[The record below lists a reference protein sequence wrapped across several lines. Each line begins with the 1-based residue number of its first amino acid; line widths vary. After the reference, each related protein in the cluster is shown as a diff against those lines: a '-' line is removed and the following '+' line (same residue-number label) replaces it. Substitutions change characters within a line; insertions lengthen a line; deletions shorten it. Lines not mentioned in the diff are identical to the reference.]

1 MHVPAAQV
9 DAGCS
14 PSLPSQVAAAPHT
27 VPSAIG
33 EQVPC
38 FPATAHERQAPHD
51 ADPQQKPSVQKP
63 LMHSPAAPQAA
74 PLGLRFVH
82 ELPWQV

>member
-1 MHVPAAQV
+1 
-9 DAGCS
+9 
-14 PSLPSQVAAAPHT
+14 LPSQDAAVPHT

-38 FPATAHERQAPHD
+38 LPATAHERQAPHD
-51 ADPQQKPSVQKP
+51 ADPQQKPSVQAP
-63 LMHSPAAPQAA
+63 LMHSPAAAQVA